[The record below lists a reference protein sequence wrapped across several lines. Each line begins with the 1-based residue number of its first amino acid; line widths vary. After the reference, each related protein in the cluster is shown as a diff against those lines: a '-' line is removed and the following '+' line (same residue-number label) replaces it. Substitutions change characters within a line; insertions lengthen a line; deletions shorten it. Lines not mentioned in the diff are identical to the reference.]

1 VLRRDG
7 APEALKEDF
16 SMAFNPLVA
25 VVGLAVAGVAAAA
38 VVTWDQWGSVPPPAE
53 VARTVTQRAV
63 PAPAAL
69 PESQPQPQQEQQ
81 TAAIPPQPEQPAA
94 QPVPAPEPEA
104 AAPAPAA
111 QPAAPAPEPPSFDIV
126 RVEPDGSALV
136 AGRAEPN
143 AKVVIASG
151 GKPLGEARA
160 NERGEW
166 VWTSPTPLAPGSYAV
181 TLEAAPAGG
190 GPSLASE
197 QAVAVV
203 VPDRPE
209 TPLVVL
215 TAPDQPSTVIQ
226 KPEAEVA
233 AVAPQPAT
241 APEQP
246 AAPAATPAPGPAP
259 ASVSLDAVDYND
271 KGDIVFTGRGT
282 PGETVRLYVDNGL
295 AGDAP
300 VGPDGRWT
308 WSGEGTIAP
317 GRHTLRADQI
327 GADARVTSR
336 VELPFMRE
344 TPQAV
349 AAATQPEAAPEP
361 ATPQPAT
368 ETAAQ
373 PAAQQPGRIVIQP
386 GNNLWNISRVLYGK
400 GTQYTVIYEANRD
413 QIRDPSRIYPGQIF
427 ETPGTSAPS
436 VIDPSWRKP
445 LSEMTGQ
452 QGQQQN

>member
-1 VLRRDG
+1 
-7 APEALKEDF
+7 
-16 SMAFNPLVA
+16 MAFNPLVA

-38 VVTWDQWGSVPPPAE
+38 AVTWDRWG
-53 VARTVTQRAV
+53 AV
-63 PAPAAL
+63 PAPAEVAQTVT
-69 PESQPQPQQEQQ
+69 QP
-81 TAAIPPQPEQPAA
+81 
-94 QPVPAPEPEA
+94 
-104 AAPAPAA
+104 APAPAA
-111 QPAAPAPEPPSFDIV
+111 VPQQDQQTAAVAPKAEEPATAPSSTPQPEAAQPAPAPVAGLQPPAFDIV

-143 AKVVIASG
+143 ATVVIASN
-151 GKPLGEARA
+151 GKPLGEAKA
-160 NERGEW
+160 DSRGEW
-166 VWTSPTPLAPGSYAV
+166 VWTSPAPLAPGSYAV
-181 TLEAAPAGG
+181 TLEAAPSGG
-190 GPSLASE
+190 GASLTSD

-233 AVAPQPAT
+233 AVAPQPDP
-241 APEQP
+241 APSPP
-246 AAPAATPAPGPAP
+246 AASTPAAPGPAP

-271 KGDIVFTGRGT
+271 QGDIVFTGRGT
-282 PGETVRLYVDNGL
+282 PGETVRLYVDNGV
-295 AGDAP
+295 AGDAL
-300 VGPDGRWT
+300 VGPDGKWT

-327 GADARVTSR
+327 GAGAKVTSR

-349 AAATQPEAAPEP
+349 AAAQPQAV
-361 ATPQPAT
+361 PQPTT
-368 ETAAQ
+368 ETAAAQ
-373 PAAQQPGRIVIQP
+373 PADPGAPAAQQPGRIVIQP

-413 QIRDPSRIYPGQIF
+413 LIRDPSLIYPGQIF
-427 ETPGTSAPS
+427 QTPGTTAPS
-436 VIDPSWRKP
+436 VIDPDWRKP
-445 LSEMTGQ
+445 LSEITGQ
-452 QGQQQN
+452 PGQQQN